1 MTKKSIFKLFLII
14 CWMGVIF
21 AFSAQDAK
29 KSLDTSN
36 KVIVVSAEVIKKR
49 PLTTAEKT
57 TVIDKYKVFIR
68 KTAHFTIYFIL
79 GILIY
84 SFVKDYYPN
93 SSKLIFLSLLVC
105 FLYATSDE
113 LHQTFTLG
121 RTPQVRDVL
130 IDTCGSLISIM
141 ALFSISKFRQR
152 YIKNR

>member
-1 MTKKSIFKLFLII
+1 
-14 CWMGVIF
+14 MGVIF